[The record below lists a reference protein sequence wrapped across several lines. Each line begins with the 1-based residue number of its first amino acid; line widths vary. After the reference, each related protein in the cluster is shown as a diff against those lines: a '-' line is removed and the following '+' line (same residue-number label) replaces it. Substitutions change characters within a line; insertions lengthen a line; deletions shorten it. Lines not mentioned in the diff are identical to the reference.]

1 MTSKPLVAFIEYGGV
16 EVAFPDR
23 LLLTSARQDP
33 QPCSLGHHEA
43 HISMVS
49 GLQGCATMNQH
60 DVSFQHCNLII
71 TAWKLPNLEIYISAG
86 SVIRNIV
93 KTPFPCG
100 LFGSNLKNVNY
111 VSMAWQTYA
120 NRASALHPQN
130 RLRKNQVMTEAKTLP
145 AACCP

>member
-1 MTSKPLVAFIEYGGV
+1 M
-16 EVAFPDR
+16 
-23 LLLTSARQDP
+23 
-33 QPCSLGHHEA
+33 
-43 HISMVS
+43 SMVS
-49 GLQGCATMNQH
+49 GLQGCTIMNQH
-60 DVSFQHCNLII
+60 AVSLQHCNLMIPP
-71 TAWKLPNLEIYISAG
+71 WKLTNLEIYISAG

-100 LFGSNLKNVNY
+100 LFGSNLNNVNY
-111 VSMAWQTYA
+111 VSMAWETYA